1 MRKSQVKAAWAA
13 GKPVHCVHCSL
24 TDPSVAEMVSLMG
37 AHCIWID
44 MEHHATS
51 VETANQ
57 MMRAARVGKADIMAR
72 PGKGE
77 FMRMGRMLEA
87 GAQGI
92 MYPRC
97 DDAVE
102 AKEVVRWAKFAPLGE
117 RGADSSNPDNPYAFN
132 ALGPYTKHANEETF
146 LAMQIESPSAAKK
159 AGEIASVEGVDMLFF
174 GPSDYAL
181 LDNALD
187 KPERVRE
194 AAAQVC
200 KDTVAAG
207 KVFATVCKSLEEA
220 RYFVDMGAKF
230 LYFGH
235 DLKFIRAGV
244 EQLMEQLKPI
254 GFDFE

>member
-1 MRKSQVKAAWAA
+1 
-13 GKPVHCVHCSL
+13 
-24 TDPSVAEMVSLMG
+24 MVSLMG

-117 RGADSSNPDNPYAFN
+117 RGADTSNPDNPYAFN

-207 KVFATVCKSLEEA
+207 KVFATVCKSPEEA
-220 RYFVDMGAKF
+220 RYFVGMGAKF

-235 DLKFIRAGV
+235 DLKFIRAAV
-244 EQLMEQLKPI
+244 AQLMEQLKPI
-254 GFDFE
+254 GFEFE